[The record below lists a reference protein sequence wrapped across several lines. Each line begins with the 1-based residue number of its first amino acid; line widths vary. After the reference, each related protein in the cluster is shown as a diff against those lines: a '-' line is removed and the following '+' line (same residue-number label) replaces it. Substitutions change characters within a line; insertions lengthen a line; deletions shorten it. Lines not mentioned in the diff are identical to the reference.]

1 MNYRDELIKGIEEC
15 DLNGGLIGNCPYKY
29 IITLLKEKEIEIEHL
44 KLIIKNDTGDYK
56 YNGNNGELV
65 LCKDCRKNMMCELTL
80 DKPKDWF
87 CADGIWGD

>member
-44 KLIIKNDTGDYK
+44 KLIIKNADIVIESIK
-56 YNGNNGELV
+56 EKLNEL
-65 LCKDCRKNMMCELTL
+65 LYEDFIR
-80 DKPKDWF
+80 
-87 CADGIWGD
+87 